1 MFTVQKMQTFTTMIL
16 ATLFVTGARAQFV
29 DLSYDKNKN
38 GTNVTT
44 FVLAGEPVK
53 KVSALVVADSTG
65 YGEAFVGTTATFGS
79 LTVRPYVGVE
89 WVDGM
94 GAKPRAL
101 VLTSLPLGRFT
112 FNNVNEFGGMT
123 GNFYKTALGYQVS
136 EKWKMSLVH
145 HSAVG
150 VGGRI
155 DITVPEGYT
164 FYLQVLERRA
174 TVGVALKF

>member
-1 MFTVQKMQTFTTMIL
+1 MFTVQKMQTFAIMIF
-16 ATLFVTGARAQFV
+16 ATLFVTSARAQFV
-29 DLSYDKNKN
+29 DLSFDKNKN

-44 FVLAGEPVK
+44 FVFAGEPVK

-65 YGEAFVGTTATFGS
+65 YGEAFVGTSATFGL

-89 WVDGM
+89 WVNVM
-94 GAKPRAL
+94 GTKPRAL
-101 VLTSLPLGRFT
+101 VLTSLPLGKFIV
-112 FNNVNEFGGMT
+112 NNVNEFGGVT

-155 DITVPEGYT
+155 DIAVSEGYT

-174 TVGVALKF
+174 TAGVAFKF